1 MSESIEPKVIPGL
14 TEGRMVHYVL
24 PNGHRFAGEHR
35 PAVIV
40 KVWDHGHGTSNLQV
54 FTDGRNDDDYE
65 LNGLTWATSIMYSE
79 EPKPSTWHF
88 IERA

>member
-1 MSESIEPKVIPGL
+1 MSESTQPKVIPGL

-24 PNGHRFAGEHR
+24 PDGVRKGEHR

-54 FTDGRNDDDYE
+54 FTDGMNDKTV
-65 LNGLTWATSIMYSE
+65 NGLEWKTSIMYSE
-79 EPKPSTWHF
+79 DKMPGTWHF
-88 IERA
+88 IEKA